1 MNLNISNFNFNYQMA
16 SKRVIHPT
24 FLNRNKIDDTPP
36 KSTKDFLITDPAQ
49 LSLLH
54 MHDFHGQNIRMERAY
69 SAVRQFDSGKLAND
83 DDIFDKNLPI
93 DRFKLC
99 SGDIF
104 LGENEIDLK
113 VVNKFLNISEVLAN
127 VLGNHECDMET
138 DDFAEIVQDRSYKF
152 LGANMHPDDD
162 SEINSIISDS
172 FIIESNGNKYGIIG
186 LVPVDMANHM
196 KRPDDIEE
204 FNISDFDDTIED
216 LEDEVEKLRNK
227 GANKII
233 LLSHLGFQLEQFIAE
248 HVSDIDI
255 ILGGHTHN
263 LIKEAKDG
271 YNLLKSPKNEPVLI
285 VQVGRD
291 GEYIGLPNVKF
302 NEFGQITDVQYNIV
316 KTDSFP
322 RNIVAKSSFENILG
336 KPEIVGKVSYAEE
349 PPKDIY
355 ARENPHCNFIMDCLR
370 DELNTDIAI
379 MNSANI
385 RGRFYEGNVDTRDLM
400 IISPF
405 ANKVTVIEATEAEI
419 VESFNDIIESTT
431 ESPVHRPGIFQVS
444 GLKYTYSE
452 SKGKLTELYFIDKY
466 GNEHPIDI
474 KKPSKKKIYTIAVD
488 DYCVTSKKSGLN
500 LKHRYDDALEKYDY
514 DKDFFVAR
522 YLRKHKEPINV
533 KSDGR
538 IKVVD

>member
-1 MNLNISNFNFNYQMA
+1 
-16 SKRVIHPT
+16 
-24 FLNRNKIDDTPP
+24 
-36 KSTKDFLITDPAQ
+36 
-49 LSLLH
+49 
-54 MHDFHGQNIRMERAY
+54 
-69 SAVRQFDSGKLAND
+69 
-83 DDIFDKNLPI
+83 
-93 DRFKLC
+93 
-99 SGDIF
+99 
-104 LGENEIDLK
+104 
-113 VVNKFLNISEVLAN
+113 
-127 VLGNHECDMET
+127 
-138 DDFAEIVQDRSYKF
+138 
-152 LGANMHPDDD
+152 
-162 SEINSIISDS
+162 
-172 FIIESNGNKYGIIG
+172 
-186 LVPVDMANHM
+186 
-196 KRPDDIEE
+196 
-204 FNISDFDDTIED
+204 
-216 LEDEVEKLRNK
+216 
-227 GANKII
+227 
-233 LLSHLGFQLEQFIAE
+233 
-248 HVSDIDI
+248 
-255 ILGGHTHN
+255 
-263 LIKEAKDG
+263 
-271 YNLLKSPKNEPVLI
+271 
-285 VQVGRD
+285 
-291 GEYIGLPNVKF
+291 
-302 NEFGQITDVQYNIV
+302 
-316 KTDSFP
+316 
-322 RNIVAKSSFENILG
+322 
-336 KPEIVGKVSYAEE
+336 
-349 PPKDIY
+349 
-355 ARENPHCNFIMDCLR
+355 
-370 DELNTDIAI
+370 